1 MGTGKRLVHYALDFK
16 GMLIWGLVLLAI
28 AVAAD
33 LAAPL
38 IAKEIIDE
46 HIAPMQGGAVN
57 FEPIAYL
64 LVIFLAF
71 GIVAAIFRYLQ
82 FIFLQRGANSIIKK
96 MRNDVYGHVQTL
108 PIRYFDNLPAGKVVS
123 RITND
128 TEAIRELFFT
138 VFSQFATSFMYM
150 AGIYA
155 ALFYL
160 DWKLAAIM
168 LVLIPMLYGW
178 MLIYRK
184 YAARYNHVV
193 REKLSDMNAMIN
205 ESIQGMT
212 IIQAFRNEKNMEAEF
227 EEMNN
232 KHYQFQQ
239 KLLVLEAAASH
250 NMVGV
255 LRALIFILFIV
266 YFGSGSITGEGV
278 VTVGVLYAFI
288 DYIIRL
294 FNPISGIVNQFSR
307 LEQALVAAERVFRLL
322 DLQGEPVSDTK
333 VARYRG
339 NVRFEDVWFAYDAEE
354 YVLKKIDFEAKQGE
368 TVALVGHTGSGK
380 SSIMNLLL
388 RFYDVSKGR
397 ITIDGININD
407 MTRQSVREH
416 MGIVLQDPYLFT
428 GTIETNVSLGDKRIT
443 RKMVE
448 DALDAVGGER
458 VLKHLPNGIDE
469 RVVEKGSTLSS
480 GQRQLVSFARALAF
494 DPAILILDEATSNI
508 DTETEEII
516 QHAMNV
522 LKKGRTTFIIA
533 HRLSTIKNADRILVL
548 DHGEIAEM
556 GSHEELM
563 KLGGQYHQMYKI
575 QSGMSS
581 AQQVG

>member
-1 MGTGKRLVHYALDFK
+1 MGTGKRLLQYAMHFK
-16 GMLIWGLVLLAI
+16 GVLTLGLVLLAI
-28 AVAAD
+28 TVAAD

-38 IAKEIIDE
+38 VAKEIIDN
-46 HIAPMQGGAVN
+46 HIAPVGGTLN

-64 LVIFLAF
+64 LAVYL
-71 GIVAAIFRYLQ
+71 GLGVVAAVFRFLEYLYLQ
-82 FIFLQRGANSIIKK
+82 KGANRIIQK
-96 MRNDVYGHVQTL
+96 MRNDVYKHVQTL
-108 PIRYFDNLPAGKVVS
+108 PIRYFDSLPAGKVVS

-128 TEAIRELFFT
+128 TEAIRELFVT
-138 VFSQFATSFMYM
+138 VLSQFATSFMYM
-150 AGIYA
+150 GGIYVA
-155 ALFYL
+155 MFYL
-160 DWKLAAIM
+160 DWKLAAMM
-168 LVLIPMLYGW
+168 LVLVPLLYGW
-178 MLIYRK
+178 MLVYRK
-184 YAARYNHVV
+184 FAAKYNHVV

-212 IIQAFRNEKNMEAEF
+212 IIQAFRREKQMKEEF

-232 KHYQFQQ
+232 KHYKFQQ
-239 KLLVLEAAASH
+239 KLLILEATASY

-255 LRALIFILFIV
+255 LRSLVFVLFIW
-266 YFGSGSITGEGV
+266 YFGTNAITANSA
-278 VTVGVLYAFI
+278 VTVGVLYAFV

-294 FNPISGIVNQFSR
+294 FNPISGIVNQFAK

-322 DLQGEPVSDTK
+322 DREGEAVSDENI
-333 VARYRG
+333 ARYRG
-339 NVRFEDVWFAYDAEE
+339 NVRVENVWFAYKDEE
-354 YVLKKIDFEAKQGE
+354 YVLKDISFEAKQGE

-380 SSIMNLLL
+380 SSIMNLLF
-388 RFYDVSKGR
+388 RFYDATKGA
-397 ITIDGININD
+397 ITIDGQDITE
-407 MTRQSVREH
+407 MSRQSVREH

-428 GTIETNVSLGDKRIT
+428 GTIESNVSLGDKRIT

-448 DALDAVGGER
+448 DALAAVGGER
-458 VLKHLPNGIDE
+458 VLKHLPGGIDE
-469 RVVEKGSTLSS
+469 PVVEKGSTLSS

-516 QHAMNV
+516 QHAMEV

-548 DHGEIAEM
+548 DRGSIVES
-556 GSHEELM
+556 GSHDELM
-563 KLGGQYHQMYKI
+563 KLGGQYYQMYQI

-581 AQQVG
+581 TQNVG

>member
-1 MGTGKRLVHYALDFK
+1 MGTGKRLLQYAMHFK
-16 GMLIWGLVLLAI
+16 GILIVGLLLLAI
-28 AVAAD
+28 TVAAD

-38 IAKEIIDE
+38 VAKEIIDN
-46 HIAPMQGGAVN
+46 HIAPVGGTLN

-64 LVIFLAF
+64 LAVYL
-71 GIVAAIFRYLQ
+71 GLGVVAAVFRFLEYLYLQ
-82 FIFLQRGANSIIKK
+82 KGANRIIQK
-96 MRNDVYGHVQTL
+96 MRNDVYKHVQTL
-108 PIRYFDNLPAGKVVS
+108 PIRYFDSLPAGKVVS

-128 TEAIRELFFT
+128 TEAIRELFVT
-138 VFSQFATSFMYM
+138 VLSQFATSFMYM
-150 AGIYA
+150 GGIYVA
-155 ALFYL
+155 MFYL
-160 DWKLAAIM
+160 DWKLAAMM
-168 LVLIPMLYGW
+168 LVLVPLLYGW
-178 MLIYRK
+178 MLLYRK
-184 YAARYNHVV
+184 FAAKYNHVV

-212 IIQAFRNEKNMEAEF
+212 IIQAFRREKQMKEEF

-232 KHYQFQQ
+232 KHYKFQQ
-239 KLLVLEAAASH
+239 KLLILEATASY

-255 LRALIFILFIV
+255 LRSLVFVLFIW
-266 YFGSGSITGEGV
+266 YFGTNTITANSA
-278 VTVGVLYAFI
+278 VTVGVLYAFV

-294 FNPISGIVNQFSR
+294 FNPISGIVNQFAK

-322 DLQGEPVSDTK
+322 DREGEAVSDENI
-333 VARYRG
+333 ARYRG
-339 NVRFEDVWFAYDAEE
+339 NVRVENVWFAYKDEE
-354 YVLKKIDFEAKQGE
+354 YVLKDISFEAKQGE

-380 SSIMNLLL
+380 SSIMNLLF
-388 RFYDVSKGR
+388 RFYDATKGA
-397 ITIDGININD
+397 ITIDGQDITK
-407 MTRQSVREH
+407 MSRQAVREH

-428 GTIETNVSLGDKRIT
+428 GTIESNVSLGDKRIT

-448 DALDAVGGER
+448 DALAAVGGER
-458 VLKHLPNGIDE
+458 VLKHLPGGIDE
-469 RVVEKGSTLSS
+469 PVVEKGSTLSS

-516 QHAMNV
+516 QHAMEV

-548 DHGEIAEM
+548 DRGSIVES
-556 GSHEELM
+556 GSHDELM
-563 KLGGQYHQMYKI
+563 KLGGQYYQMYQI

-581 AQQVG
+581 TQHVG

>member
-1 MGTGKRLVHYALDFK
+1 MGTGKRLVQYSLHFK
-16 GMLIWGLVLLAI
+16 GILIWGLVLLGV

-33 LAAPL
+33 LATPL
-38 IAKEIIDE
+38 IAKEIIDN
-46 HIAPMQGGAVN
+46 HIAPANGKLN

-64 LVIFLAF
+64 LVIFLAL
-71 GIVAAIFRYLQ
+71 GIVASIFRYAQYLLLQ
-82 FIFLQRGANSIIKK
+82 KGANRIIRK
-96 MRNDVYGHVQTL
+96 MRNDVYEHVQTL
-108 PIRYFDNLPAGKVVS
+108 PIRYFDSLPAGKVVS

-128 TEAIRELFFT
+128 TEAIRELFVT
-138 VFSQFATSFMYM
+138 VLSQFATSFMYM

-160 DWKLAAIM
+160 DWKLAAMM
-168 LVLIPMLYGW
+168 LVLVPLLYGW
-178 MLIYRK
+178 MLLYRK
-184 YAARYNHVV
+184 FASKYNHVV

-212 IIQAFRNEKNMEAEF
+212 IIQAFRREEQMEDEF
-227 EEMNN
+227 KEMNN
-232 KHYQFQQ
+232 KHYKFQQ
-239 KLLVLEAAASH
+239 KLLILESTASH

-255 LRALIFILFIV
+255 VRSMIFILFIW
-266 YFGSGSITGEGV
+266 YFGTGSMTANSA
-278 VTVGVLYAFI
+278 VTVGVLYAFV

-294 FNPISGIVNQFSR
+294 FNPISGIVNQFAK

-322 DLQGEPVSDTK
+322 DRPGEPVHDEK
-333 VARYRG
+333 IARYRG
-339 NVRFEDVWFAYDAEE
+339 NVRFEDVWFAYEKEE
-354 YVLKKIDFEAKQGE
+354 YVLKDISFEAKQGE

-380 SSIMNLLL
+380 SSIMNLLF
-388 RFYDVSKGR
+388 RFYDVTKGQ
-397 ITIDGININD
+397 ITIDGVNINE
-407 MTRQSVREH
+407 MSRQSVRNH

-428 GTIETNVSLGDKRIT
+428 GTIESNVTLGDKRIT
-443 RKMVE
+443 REMVE
-448 DALDAVGGER
+448 DALAAVGGER
-458 VLKHLPNGIDE
+458 VLKHLPGGIDE
-469 RVVEKGSTLSS
+469 PVVEKGSTLSS

-516 QHAMNV
+516 QHAMEV

-548 DHGEIAEM
+548 DRGRIAEA

-563 KLGGQYHQMYKI
+563 KLGGQYYQMYQI
-575 QSGMSS
+575 QSGMSHT
-581 AQQVG
+581 QTVG

>member
-1 MGTGKRLVHYALDFK
+1 MGTGKRLVHYALNFK
-16 GMLIWGLVLLAI
+16 GMLIWGLLLLAI

-64 LVIFLAF
+64 LALFLAF
-71 GIVAAIFRYLQ
+71 GIVASVFRYLQ
-82 FIFLQRGANSIIKK
+82 FIFLQKGANNIIKK

-168 LVLIPMLYGW
+168 LVLIPLLYGW

-212 IIQAFRNEKNMEAEF
+212 IIQAFRNEKNMKAEF

-232 KHYQFQQ
+232 KHYRFQQ

-266 YFGSGSITGEGV
+266 YFGSGSITGGGV

-307 LEQALVAAERVFRLL
+307 LEQALVAAERVFSLL
-322 DLQGEPVSDTK
+322 DLEGEPVSDAK
-333 VARYRG
+333 VARYSG
-339 NVRFEDVWFAYDAEE
+339 NVRFDDVWFAYDREE
-354 YVLKKIDFEAKQGE
+354 YVLKNINFEAGQGE

-388 RFYDVSKGR
+388 RFYDVSKGQ

-428 GTIETNVSLGDKRIT
+428 GTIETNVSLGDERIT

-448 DALDAVGGER
+448 DALEAVGGER

-556 GSHEELM
+556 GTHEELI

-575 QSGMSS
+575 QSGMSP

>member
-1 MGTGKRLVHYALDFK
+1 MGTGKRLVQYAMTFK
-16 GMLIWGLVLLAI
+16 GILIWGLVLLAI

-38 IAKEIIDE
+38 IAKEIIDN
-46 HIAPMQGGAVN
+46 HIAPAQEQVD
-57 FEPIAYL
+57 FEPIAL
-64 LVIFLAF
+64 LLAVFLAS
-71 GIVAAIFRYLQ
+71 GIVAAVFRYLQ
-82 FIFLQRGANSIIKK
+82 FIFLQKGANRIIRK
-96 MRNDVYGHVQTL
+96 MRNDVFEHVQTL
-108 PIRYFDNLPAGKVVS
+108 PIRYFDDLPAGKVVS

-138 VFSQFATSFMYM
+138 VFSQFATSFMYL

-160 DWKLAAIM
+160 DWKLAAMM
-168 LVLIPMLYGW
+168 LVLLPMLYGW

-184 YAARYNHVV
+184 YASKYNHVV
-193 REKLSDMNAMIN
+193 REKLSDMNAIIN

-212 IIQAFRNEKNMEAEF
+212 IIQAFRNEKQMKSEF
-227 EEMNN
+227 EELNN
-232 KHYQFQQ
+232 THFKFQQ
-239 KLLVLEAAASH
+239 KLLILEATASH

-255 LRALIFILFIV
+255 LRSLIFILFIA
-266 YFGSGSITGEGV
+266 YFGTGSLTGETA

-322 DLQGEPVSDTK
+322 DRTGEPVSDEK
-333 VARYRG
+333 IARYRG
-339 NVRFEDVWFAYDAEE
+339 NVRFEDVWFAYEKEE
-354 YVLKKIDFEAKQGE
+354 YVLKNISFEASQGE

-397 ITIDGININD
+397 ITIDGQNIND
-407 MTRQSVREH
+407 MSRQSVRDH

-428 GTIETNVSLGDKRIT
+428 GTIESNVSLGDPRIT
-443 RKMVE
+443 RERVE
-448 DALDAVGGER
+448 EALEAVGGER
-458 VLKHLPNGIDE
+458 VLKHLPGGIDE
-469 RVVEKGSTLSS
+469 PVVEKGSTLSS

-522 LKKGRTTFIIA
+522 LKRGRTTFIIA

-548 DHGEIAEM
+548 DHGEIAES

-563 KLGGQYHQMYKI
+563 KLGGQYYQMYKI

-581 AQQVG
+581 TQQVG

>member
-1 MGTGKRLVHYALDFK
+1 MGTGKRLVHYALNFK

-82 FIFLQRGANSIIKK
+82 FIFLQKGANSIIKK

-184 YAARYNHVV
+184 FAARYNHVV

-212 IIQAFRNEKNMEAEF
+212 IIQAFRNEKNMKAEF

-232 KHYQFQQ
+232 THYQFQQ

-255 LRALIFILFIV
+255 LRALIFILFIA
-266 YFGSGSITGEGV
+266 YFGSGSISGEGM

-322 DLQGEPVSDTK
+322 DLQGEPVSDAK

-354 YVLKKIDFEAKQGE
+354 YVLKNIDFEAKQGE

-388 RFYDVSKGR
+388 RFYDVSKGQ

-428 GTIETNVSLGDKRIT
+428 GTIESNVSLGDERIT

-448 DALDAVGGER
+448 DALEAVGGER

-469 RVVEKGSTLSS
+469 PVVEKGSTLSS

-575 QSGMSS
+575 QSGMSP

>member
-1 MGTGKRLVHYALDFK
+1 MGTGKRLLQYAMHFK
-16 GMLIWGLVLLAI
+16 GILIVGLLLLAI
-28 AVAAD
+28 TVAAD

-38 IAKEIIDE
+38 VAKEIIDN
-46 HIAPMQGGAVN
+46 HIAPVGGTLN

-64 LVIFLAF
+64 LAVYL
-71 GIVAAIFRYLQ
+71 GLGVVAAVFRFLEYLYLQ
-82 FIFLQRGANSIIKK
+82 KGANRIIQK
-96 MRNDVYGHVQTL
+96 MRNDVYKHVQTL
-108 PIRYFDNLPAGKVVS
+108 PIRYFDSLPAGKVVS

-128 TEAIRELFFT
+128 TEAIRELFVT
-138 VFSQFATSFMYM
+138 VLSQFATSFMYM
-150 AGIYA
+150 GGIYVA
-155 ALFYL
+155 MFYL
-160 DWKLAAIM
+160 DWKLAAMM
-168 LVLIPMLYGW
+168 LVLVPLLYGW
-178 MLIYRK
+178 MLVYRK
-184 YAARYNHVV
+184 FAAKYNHVV

-212 IIQAFRNEKNMEAEF
+212 IIQAFRREKQMKEEF

-232 KHYQFQQ
+232 KHYKFQQ
-239 KLLVLEAAASH
+239 KLLILEATASY

-255 LRALIFILFIV
+255 LRSLVFVLFIW
-266 YFGSGSITGEGV
+266 YFGTNAITANSA
-278 VTVGVLYAFI
+278 VTVGVLYAFV

-294 FNPISGIVNQFSR
+294 FNPISGIVNQFAK

-322 DLQGEPVSDTK
+322 DREGEAVSDENI
-333 VARYRG
+333 ARYRG
-339 NVRFEDVWFAYDAEE
+339 NVRVERVWFAYKDEE
-354 YVLKKIDFEAKQGE
+354 YVLKDISFEAKQGE

-380 SSIMNLLL
+380 SSIMNLLF
-388 RFYDVSKGR
+388 RFYDATKGT
-397 ITIDGININD
+397 ITIDGQDITK
-407 MTRQSVREH
+407 MSRQAVREH

-428 GTIETNVSLGDKRIT
+428 GTIESNVSLGDKRIT

-448 DALDAVGGER
+448 DALAAVGGER
-458 VLKHLPNGIDE
+458 VLKHLQGGIDE
-469 RVVEKGSTLSS
+469 PVVEKGSTLSS

-516 QHAMNV
+516 QHAMEV

-548 DHGEIAEM
+548 DRGSIVES
-556 GSHEELM
+556 GSHDELM
-563 KLGGQYHQMYKI
+563 KLGGQYYQMYQI

-581 AQQVG
+581 TQHVG

>member
-1 MGTGKRLVHYALDFK
+1 MGTGKRLLQYAMQFK
-16 GMLIWGLVLLAI
+16 GVLIWGLVLLAI
-28 AVAAD
+28 TVAAD

-38 IAKEIIDE
+38 VAKEIIDN
-46 HIAPMQGGAVN
+46 HIAPAGGALN

-64 LVIFLAF
+64 LAIYLGLGV
-71 GIVAAIFRYLQ
+71 VAAVFRFLEYLYLQ
-82 FIFLQRGANSIIKK
+82 KGANRIIQK
-96 MRNDVYGHVQTL
+96 MRNDVYKHVQTL
-108 PIRYFDNLPAGKVVS
+108 PIRYFDSLPAGKVVS

-128 TEAIRELFFT
+128 TEAIRELFVT
-138 VFSQFATSFMYM
+138 VLSQFATSFMYM
-150 AGIYA
+150 AGIYVA
-155 ALFYL
+155 MFYL
-160 DWKLAAIM
+160 NWQLAAMM
-168 LVLIPMLYGW
+168 LVLVPLLYGW

-184 YAARYNHVV
+184 FAAKYNHVV

-212 IIQAFRNEKNMEAEF
+212 IIQAFRREKQMKEEF

-232 KHYQFQQ
+232 KHYKFQQ
-239 KLLVLEAAASH
+239 KLLILEATASY

-255 LRALIFILFIV
+255 LRSLVFVLFIW
-266 YFGSGSITGEGV
+266 YFGTNAITANSA
-278 VTVGVLYAFI
+278 VTVGVLYAFV

-294 FNPISGIVNQFSR
+294 FNPISGIVNQFAK

-322 DLQGEPVSDTK
+322 DRSGEPVNDEK

-339 NVRFEDVWFAYDAEE
+339 NVRFENVWFAYEKEE
-354 YVLKKIDFEAKQGE
+354 YVLKDISFEAKQGE
-368 TVALVGHTGSGK
+368 TIALVGHTGSGK
-380 SSIMNLLL
+380 SSIMNLLF
-388 RFYDVSKGR
+388 RFYDATKGR
-397 ITIDGININD
+397 ITIDGTDIAG
-407 MTRQSVREH
+407 MSRQSVREH

-428 GTIETNVSLGDKRIT
+428 GTIESNISLGDQRIT

-448 DALDAVGGER
+448 DALAAVGGDR
-458 VLKHLPNGIDE
+458 VLKHLPGGIDE
-469 RVVEKGSTLSS
+469 PVVEKGSTLSS

-516 QHAMNV
+516 QHAMEV

-548 DHGEIAEM
+548 DRGEIAEA
-556 GSHEELM
+556 GSHDELM
-563 KLGGQYHQMYKI
+563 KLGGQYYQMYQI
-575 QSGMSS
+575 QSGMSHT
-581 AQQVG
+581 QHVG